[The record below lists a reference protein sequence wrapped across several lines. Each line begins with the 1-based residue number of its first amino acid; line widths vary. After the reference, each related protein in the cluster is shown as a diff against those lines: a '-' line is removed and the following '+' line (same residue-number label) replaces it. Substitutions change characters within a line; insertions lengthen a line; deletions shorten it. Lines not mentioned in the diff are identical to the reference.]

1 MAAIQ
6 MTPEQF
12 QQLLDRVQ
20 VVPQPQVVRNRHFTH
35 CQARFDRKRA
45 HAAVTE
51 FITAASLYKDME
63 NITDEDA
70 IAGLPL
76 LLTGEANQ
84 WWNGVKNQ
92 IHTWRE
98 ATELLR
104 EAFAPRRPNHRLFL
118 DIFNN
123 PQDEKTPTDK
133 FITVQRERLA
143 QMTRDLDEE
152 WQLDIIY
159 GLLRYYIRDKIARS
173 DCRSFAELLDK
184 SRIVEENERETR
196 VRNHAPET
204 PENGQTFRRRE
215 FPRIDRRPRPRC
227 DFCKNFGHETQE
239 CRRKTQDQR
248 RPANDQEIIRCYGC
262 QRPGVFRRNCPNC
275 NSETRRTNLCAA
287 RINSRAQPTID
298 RSQEILR
305 DMQVPP
311 LTVPM
316 QIDDIRT
323 FSAPSPARDFS
334 AMEYMGADAH
344 SAIGNEKFP
353 EIPRITFSSLQL
365 PAEKGRTFRK
375 EKKSRRKGRR
385 KMRKPFVLTTDSSY
399 VRGVAPL
406 QGEAT
411 NELPVKY
418 GSRLF
423 TSTERKYTVQ
433 SRRPAH
439 EYQPRDQVLVV
450 THPRINARKGVS
462 AQIAPKYEGPYFI
475 RRPQGPTSH
484 KVYDAQHP
492 QASLGFYHTPFHGST
507 TPTPAPVAP
516 LRKRGRL
523 RKQVQDHSRDAL
535 MVLRGRL

>member
-12 QQLLDRVQ
+12 QQFLDRVQ
-20 VVPQPQVVRNRHFTH
+20 VVPQPQVVRNHHFTH
-35 CQARFDRKRA
+35 CQARFDGKRA

-51 FITAASLYKDME
+51 FITAATLYKDME

-70 IAGLPL
+70 IAALPL

-92 IHTWRE
+92 IYTWRE

-104 EAFAPRRPNHRLFL
+104 EAFASRRPNHRLFL

-123 PQDEKTPTDK
+123 PQHEKMPTDK
-133 FITVQRERLA
+133 FITIQQERLA

-159 GLLRYYIRDKIARS
+159 GLLRYHIRDKIARS

-196 VRNHAPET
+196 RHRNQPPET
-204 PENGQTFRRRE
+204 PESGQTSQRQE
-215 FPRIDRRPRPRC
+215 FPRNDRRPRSRC
-227 DFCKNFGHETQE
+227 DFWKNFGHETQE

-262 QRPGVFRRNCPNC
+262 QRPSVFRRNCPNC
-275 NSETRRTNLCAA
+275 NPETQRTNFCAV
-287 RINSRAQPTID
+287 RVNPRTQPTID

-311 LTVPM
+311 LIVPM
-316 QIDDIRT
+316 EIDDIRT
-323 FSAPSPARDFS
+323 FSAPSPARGFP
-334 AMEYMGADAH
+334 AMEYMGADAC
-344 SAIGNEKFP
+344 SAIRNEKFP
-353 EIPRITFSSLQL
+353 EIPHITFSSLL
-365 PAEKGRTFRK
+365 LRAEKGGTFPK

-385 KMRKPFVLTTDSSY
+385 KRRKPFVLRTDSSY
-399 VRGVAPL
+399 ALGAAPL

-411 NELPVKY
+411 KELPVKY
-418 GSRLF
+418 PCRLL
-423 TSTERKYTVQ
+423 TTAGRKYTVQ
-433 SRRPAH
+433 SRRSAH
-439 EYQPRDQVLVV
+439 EYQSGNQVLVV
-450 THPRINARKGVS
+450 THRLSNARKGVS
-462 AQIAPKYEGPYFI
+462 AKIAPKCEGPYF
-475 RRPQGPTSH
+475 RRPQGPTSYEVFDSQYLEYSLR
-484 KVYDAQHP
+484 VYHTSQ
-492 QASLGFYHTPFHGST
+492 LTPFHAST
-507 TPTPAPVAP
+507 TPPPAPVAP
-516 LRKRGRL
+516 LRKRGRS
-523 RKQVQDHSRDAL
+523 RKKVQDH
-535 MVLRGRL
+535 